1 METLADT
8 PVSNKFV
15 SGFILPQRLDLERL
29 NEIEEE
35 IDFERSAW
43 QDSGAIEQ
51 FLHDLA
57 DKLDEVGLQH
67 DIRSPKAYEQ
77 LLQRF
82 RIMTYGN
89 TERQKVANAVMR
101 QFNKLPIRIKR
112 PIEEQTNRLTDYG
125 NDFRRAMGP
134 MFEERMTLGQGLI
147 ERWGYFMQDS
157 SSSFSEFAFFLEDEE
172 FDTLRSQT
180 RPFLQSLQSRGDKVF
195 DVSISKLID
204 NTVESIPEA
213 LFDEFIADLVE
224 KSGSS
229 YRNHNILQWLELT
242 SFPSLSI
249 DSSGI
254 VNKIKAGAPFPTD
267 LKNIFKEYFQQRVVT
282 DSRKAR
288 LLLSA
293 FQPPKVPTTI
303 LGFSTSV
310 EARKRGSRTMVTRI
324 KNDKIGEVQ
333 ISPERPAYKLA
344 FHGGIIPT
352 EEQLSSFM
360 EKNANRF
367 ASNDLRMRKDVETI
381 VQGLIKDPFGIGVAK
396 LTGKEISAAY
406 AYSRVP
412 LRRFRPDLRFKD
424 LEHPESGRLRVV
436 FYLDKRV
443 DPNTIFLLEILPHD
457 EFDVKYAA

>member
-1 METLADT
+1 METLADI

-15 SGFILPQRLDLERL
+15 SGFVLPQRPDLARL
-29 NEIEEE
+29 NEIEGE
-35 IDFERSAW
+35 IEFERSAW

-51 FLHDLA
+51 FLYDLA
-57 DKLDEVGLQH
+57 DKLDEVGVPH
-67 DIRSPKAYEQ
+67 EMRSHKAHEQ

-89 TERQKVANAVMR
+89 TERRDVADAAMR
-101 QFNKLPIRIKR
+101 LFSKLPTRIKH
-112 PIEEQTNRLTDYG
+112 PIEEQMNRLTGYG
-125 NDFRRAMGP
+125 NDFRKAMGP
-134 MFEERMTLGQGLI
+134 MIEERTTLGQVLI

-157 SSSFSEFAFFLEDEE
+157 SSSFSEFALFLEDEE
-172 FDTLRSQT
+172 FDTLRGQT

-204 NTVESIPEA
+204 NTVESIPEV
-213 LFDEFIADLVE
+213 LFNEFISDLV
-224 KSGSS
+224 GQRVSS
-229 YRNHNILQWLELT
+229 NRNQNILQWLELV

-249 DSSGI
+249 DSSVI
-254 VNKIKAGAPFPTD
+254 LNKIRTGTSFPTD
-267 LKNIFKEYFQQRVVT
+267 LKNIFKEYSRKMIVT
-282 DSRKAR
+282 DSRKAKS
-288 LLLSA
+288 LLSA
-293 FQPPKVPTTI
+293 FQPQKVPTTI

-310 EARKRGSRTMVTRI
+310 EARKRGTRTLVTRI
-324 KNDKIGEVQ
+324 KNDKVGEVQ

-344 FHGGIIPT
+344 FHGGTIPT

-367 ASNDLRMRKDVETI
+367 ASNDLRMRNDVETI
-381 VQGLIKDPFGIGVAK
+381 VQGLIKDPFGLGVAK
-396 LTGKEISAAY
+396 LTGQEISAAH